1 MAPAVGSWVTTPWK
15 PERTVWESAKR
26 RVPWALVSP
35 CRSPRVISPVAP
47 VKPVGF
53 SFSLRPVGRAPRA
66 MAMPVPPPA
75 RSTAAPRPMRRRRRV
90 VRPRPGSS
98 VVVVSV
104 LMNSSVDVE
113 TGASYYSLRAD
124 PAPGTG
130 GRAAEPISSSS
141 SSRSLR
147 AIANKV
153 RTIDATATS
162 PVPRLLI

>member
-66 MAMPVPPPA
+66 MAMPVPPAGEEHRGPQA
-75 RSTAAPRPMRRRRRV
+75 YEEAAAGGAAPA
-90 VRPRPGSS
+90 G
-98 VVVVSV
+98 VVSRGRV
-104 LMNSSVDVE
+104 
-113 TGASYYSLRAD
+113 GAHEFLR
-124 PAPGTG
+124 
-130 GRAAEPISSSS
+130 RC
-141 SSRSLR
+141 
-147 AIANKV
+147 
-153 RTIDATATS
+153 
-162 PVPRLLI
+162 